1 MPCTRFFS
9 RTLYKKNLNKLRRK
23 TDLQSNLN
31 QLLYLISINFDLI
44 YFFLHSILLKQ
55 ILNTIQLLMRIK
67 NFRLLFN
74 IHITRNHSNV
84 IGLNAFRCYKN
95 SLTRPHI
102 CYGHG
107 FLLTTC
113 HQKKHASRINSFLSL
128 WNNKYMR
135 IGIVI

>member
-9 RTLYKKNLNKLRRK
+9 RTLYKKNLNKLHVRRK

-55 ILNTIQLLMRIK
+55 VLNTIQLLIRI
-67 NFRLLFN
+67 NIFRLLFN

-84 IGLNAFRCYKN
+84 IGLNAFRCCKN

-107 FLLTTC
+107 YLTNHMPSKETY
-113 HQKKHASRINSFLSL
+113 ASRINSFLSL
-128 WNNKYMR
+128 
-135 IGIVI
+135 

>member
-9 RTLYKKNLNKLRRK
+9 RTLYKKVLINYVERRIC
-23 TDLQSNLN
+23 NPI

-55 ILNTIQLLMRIK
+55 ILNTIQLLIRI
-67 NFRLLFN
+67 NIFRLLFN

-84 IGLNAFRCYKN
+84 IGLNAFRCCKN

-107 FLLTTC
+107 YLTNHMPSKETC
-113 HQKKHASRINSFLSL
+113 KQNKQFSFFM
-128 WNNKYMR
+128 K
-135 IGIVI
+135 

>member
-1 MPCTRFFS
+1 MLPFYNECHALDFFHVHY
-9 RTLYKKNLNKLRRK
+9 TKKNLNKLRRK

-44 YFFLHSILLKQ
+44 YFFFLHSILLKQ
-55 ILNTIQLLMRIK
+55 ILNTIQLLIRI
-67 NFRLLFN
+67 NIFRLLFN

-84 IGLNAFRCYKN
+84 IGLNAFRCCKN

-107 FLLTTC
+107 YLTNHMPSKETC
-113 HQKKHASRINSFLSL
+113 KQNKQFSFFM
-128 WNNKYMR
+128 K
-135 IGIVI
+135 

>member
-44 YFFLHSILLKQ
+44 YFFLLSILLKQ
-55 ILNTIQLLMRIK
+55 ILNTIQLLIRI
-67 NFRLLFN
+67 NIFRLLFN

-84 IGLNAFRCYKN
+84 IGLNAFRCCKN

-107 FLLTTC
+107 YLTNHMPSKETC
-113 HQKKHASRINSFLSL
+113 KQNKQFSFFM
-128 WNNKYMR
+128 K
-135 IGIVI
+135 

>member
-55 ILNTIQLLMRIK
+55 ILNTIQLLIRI
-67 NFRLLFN
+67 NIFRLLFN
-74 IHITRNHSNV
+74 IHITRNHINV
-84 IGLNAFRCYKN
+84 IGLNAFRCCKN
-95 SLTRPHI
+95 SLTRPHT

-107 FLLTTC
+107 YLTNHMPSKETC
-113 HQKKHASRINSFLSL
+113 KQNKQFSFFM
-128 WNNKYMR
+128 K
-135 IGIVI
+135 